1 LGKAYTYLRME
12 PSAIHKIQPRQ
23 YYRKFLEAGVRPSG
37 RGLADWRRTEISEVP
52 SRHAESV
59 SLARVGNTAVMC
71 GVRLEIG
78 TPHATFPKAGRMEV
92 LVTLKPICSS
102 TFEIG
107 ADSEVA
113 VSMGKFLTNLLT
125 QTPCFDAHQLGIQE
139 GKSCWVIFADC
150 VCLDYDGNVLDVAL
164 LALNTALRRLI
175 LPHTVVDDD
184 NPSLPVMINRRV
196 PGTPFKLKQLAI
208 PITFAAIDE
217 FYVADPCLAEEELR
231 DATWTLIYND
241 ADELLSV
248 YKPGGTGVS
257 QTQMLACMQY
267 GKGRIQELVKL
278 LAGASCSSSTNSI
291 AAAASSSS
299 SAVSSSCTIHT

>member
-1 LGKAYTYLRME
+1 ME

-37 RGLADWRRTEISEVP
+37 RALADWRKTEISEVS
-52 SRHAESV
+52 SRHAESL
-59 SLARVGNTAVMC
+59 SLARIGNTAVMC
-71 GVRLEIG
+71 GIKLEVG
-78 TPHATFPKAGRMEV
+78 TPHATYPKAGRMEV
-92 LVTLKPICSS
+92 QLTLKPICSS

-113 VSMGKFLTNLLT
+113 TSLGKFLTNLMT
-125 QTPCFDAHQLGIQE
+125 QTPCFDPQQLGIQD

-150 VCLDYDGNVLDVAL
+150 VCLNYDGNVLDVAL
-164 LALNTALRRLI
+164 LALNAALRRLV
-175 LPHTVVDDD
+175 LPHVVIDDD

-196 PGTPFKLKQLAI
+196 PGTPFKLRQCAI

-231 DATWTLIYND
+231 DASWTVIYNEEG
-241 ADELLSV
+241 ELLSV

-257 QTQMLACMQY
+257 QAQMLACMKY
-267 GKGRIQELVKL
+267 GKGRIRELAQL
-278 LAGASCSSSTNSI
+278 LASTSNSCSSLLT
-291 AAAASSSS
+291 SSSS
-299 SAVSSSCTIHT
+299 RVTVHLPEL